1 MLVIGSYNELVVER
15 KVDFGFYLNPK
26 EDEVLLPI
34 KYAPEGLAPGDT
46 IRVFVYTDS
55 EDRPVATTLPP
66 LAVVGDFV
74 CLEVKDVQP
83 FGAFLEWGLEKDLFL
98 PKSEM
103 QDQVKPGDKVV
114 VKACL
119 DKSTNRVYAT
129 AKITLHTDKDLE
141 ELSQGEMVDLLIYGI
156 TTLGTKAIINDRYTG
171 ILYQNETFRDLAVGE
186 KTVGYIQRIKEDGKI
201 DLLLKKPG
209 YDSVSDSAT
218 GILERLEKEGGFIPI
233 NDKSAP
239 DAIKERFSMSKKEF
253 KRTIGGLYKK
263 RLIRITDTGITLTD
277 PSEEAP
283 QADHAPSPWDAAM
296 KKHAK

>member
-55 EDRPVATTLPP
+55 EDRPVATTLTPT
-66 LAVVGDFV
+66 AVVGDFA

-103 QDQVKPGDKVV
+103 QDQVKPGDRVV

-119 DKSTNRVYAT
+119 DRSTSRVYAT

-156 TTLGTKAIINDRYTG
+156 TTLGTKAIINNRYTG
-171 ILYQNETFRDLAVGE
+171 ILYRNETFRELSVGE
-186 KTVGYIQRIKEDGKI
+186 KTVGYIQRVKEDGKI

-218 GILERLEKEGGFIPI
+218 GILELLEKEDGFIPI
-233 NDKSAP
+233 NDKSSP
-239 DAIKERFSMSKKEF
+239 ETIKERFSMSKKEF

-263 RLIRITDTGITLTD
+263 RLIRITDTGISLVDQTK
-277 PSEEAP
+277 EEP
-283 QADHAPSPWDAAM
+283 QVDHEPSPWDAAI
-296 KKHAK
+296 KKHSK

>member
-26 EDEVLLPI
+26 EDEVLLPA

-55 EDRPVATTLPP
+55 EDRPVATTLTP
-66 LAVVGDFV
+66 LAVVGDFT

-103 QDQVKPGDKVV
+103 QDQLKPGDRVV
-114 VKACL
+114 IKALL
-119 DKSTNRVYAT
+119 DRSTNRVYAT
-129 AKITLHTDKDLE
+129 AKISLHTNKDLE

-156 TTLGTKAIINDRYTG
+156 TTLGFKAIINDRYTG
-171 ILYQNETFRDLAVGE
+171 ILYRNETFRELSVGE

-218 GILERLEKEGGFIPI
+218 GILELLEKEGGFIPL
-233 NDKSAP
+233 NDKSSP
-239 DAIKERFSMSKKEF
+239 DAIRERFSMSKKEF

-263 RLIRITDTGITLTD
+263 RRIQITDTGISLTD
-277 PSEEAP
+277 QTQEAP
-283 QADHAPSPWDAAM
+283 QVDREPSPWDAAI
-296 KKHAK
+296 KKHS